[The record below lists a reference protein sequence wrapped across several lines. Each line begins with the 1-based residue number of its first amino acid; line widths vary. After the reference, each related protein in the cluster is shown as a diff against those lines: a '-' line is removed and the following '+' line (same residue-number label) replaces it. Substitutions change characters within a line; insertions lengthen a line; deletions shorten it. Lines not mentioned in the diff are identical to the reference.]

1 MNERIIITD
10 ANDIVVGIGISTDE
24 SDYFKNPRL
33 ALDDGSKVSFA
44 FDINIYNN
52 VDTGDEISPFEY
64 CYHPDVGF
72 YKTPEEE
79 TPEQNIYG
87 ISDEIYCAIKN
98 EAVDEIKREVRK
110 NVD

>member
-1 MNERIIITD
+1 MSERIIITNV
-10 ANDIVVGIGISTDE
+10 NDIVVGIGRSTDE

-33 ALDDGSKVSFA
+33 TLDDGSKVSFA

-64 CYHPDVGF
+64 CYHPDTGF
-72 YKTPEEE
+72 YKVPTKE
-79 TPEQNIYG
+79 TPQRNIYG
-87 ISDEIYCAIKN
+87 ISNEIYCAIKN
-98 EAVDEIKREVRK
+98 EAVDEIKREVAK